1 MGIANIINN
10 STTTSGGEIIR
21 ELVNASDGAGLHFDG
36 AAGNV
41 SGTSNL
47 ALGSKYSAEFVINY
61 TGSSNNRL
69 FDINGDTRFIVEFN
83 RSGFT
88 GKIAGYDSDFYELCD
103 IPDDG
108 VFHLTVTV
116 DGTAVSAYVNGNL
129 AGTATKNNS
138 TSIDTVTQWTIGA
151 NDGGSFGHF
160 EGTIYRARFYNKAL
174 EPDEVRTA
182 YERADVD
189 YADQYGS
196 QGSPYTSD
204 FSSGTDSFSS
214 YGGAAVAHSGS
225 QINITSFGATG
236 RGIYRSLTFSEPN
249 KKYRVKLTGSVA
261 AGTKNIGVGIASAGA
276 DDAAN
281 RITLTTTPTTHTIE
295 VTYPSGSQINVASQ
309 DAVDTTVSITSL
321 VIEQIGAVSDYDL
334 AYAQPALS
342 TLIQDRS
349 NAADGVASSTGV
361 TQVQP
366 ITQLNSTSARIGS
379 TQLAAGTSPYI
390 PADGDIIA
398 SGGVGVGAAP
408 GAGGHGLTVDK
419 VVNDDWVAKIKNSSN
434 TTPYGLQ
441 VDCQGSN
448 AVTALAVYAGSSP
461 NNTTFTIK
469 PSGVIVGDTPNA
481 ISGGIPDLHVNRTA
495 GGTLVLSRTNGDNN
509 GTLGTVR
516 FGNTDTDSTLAN
528 IIATEAGTKT
538 SSKLEF
544 QTQTTGA
551 AAATRLTID
560 STGKTTANALKV
572 LDPTHGRYF
581 DFVLDSSASY
591 LDVSHALNVRVNGA
605 SSLTNALTISST
617 GLATF
622 DGDTKLGNGL
632 VSNYVK
638 HVAGLDD
645 TVAISFTFPSQ
656 GTRWINHLI
665 ELRVAMGDD
674 STTTAFPTFLRYA
687 IASLTSINGITQM
700 DASLGS
706 GITVGTSSSGTTF
719 TVTLTEGSAI
729 SMDSVT
735 VFATVTS
742 GHGDAKCTGMTV
754 A

>member
-1 MGIANIINN
+1 MGTKF
-10 STTTSGGEIIR
+10 S
-21 ELVNASDGAGLHFDG
+21 F
-36 AAGNV
+36 
-41 SGTSNL
+41 
-47 ALGSKYSAEFVINY
+47 EFVVAADAF
-61 TGSSNNRL
+61 GS
-69 FDINGDTRFIVEFN
+69 DTRLLVDFGNGGRLIFGSDSSISYNLGIFDNTSWKSFGVKVLDDLKVHHLTLTVDSTAATLYDNGNEVG
-83 RSGFT
+83 SATISASHGIDSCADA
-88 GKIAGYDSDFYELCD
+88 KIATNF
-103 IPDDG
+103 
-108 VFHLTVTV
+108 
-116 DGTAVSAYVNGNL
+116 VN
-129 AGTATKNNS
+129 T
-138 TSIDTVTQWTIGA
+138 
-151 NDGGSFGHF
+151 GGQF
-160 EGTIYRARFYNKAL
+160 EGTIYRARFYNRAL
-174 EPDEVRTA
+174 SADDVRTA

-189 YADQYGS
+189 YSSQYGT
-196 QGSPYTSD
+196 QGSPYTSN

-622 DGDTKLGNGL
+622 SGGIAFPAPTPASAGTPAASSVLDVYEEGTFLPNVGGNATYTSREGRYTRVGRLVTCTFDMTINAIGTGSTNVVSGLPFATGDSIGAGGNVNYYSGL
-632 VSNYVK
+632 ALSPVLFAPTVSGSGVQIRSATSAATSPSN
-638 HVAGLDD
+638 H
-645 TVAISFTFPSQ
+645 AIFAN
-656 GTRWINHLI
+656 GA
-665 ELRVAMGDD
+665 RVACVV
-674 STTTAFPTFLRYA
+674 TY
-687 IASLTSINGITQM
+687 
-700 DASLGS
+700 
-706 GITVGTSSSGTTF
+706 TV
-719 TVTLTEGSAI
+719 
-729 SMDSVT
+729 
-735 VFATVTS
+735 
-742 GHGDAKCTGMTV
+742 
-754 A
+754 